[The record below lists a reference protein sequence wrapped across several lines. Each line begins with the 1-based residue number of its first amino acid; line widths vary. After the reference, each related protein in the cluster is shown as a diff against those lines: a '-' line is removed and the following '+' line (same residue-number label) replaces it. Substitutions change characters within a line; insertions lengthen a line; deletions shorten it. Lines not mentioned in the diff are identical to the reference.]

1 MTLSGIGNLRG
12 LGVPG
17 SVREVRYVG
26 ADGRNEQ
33 AWQTGED
40 ERVSIL
46 GVAKQRLPGY
56 LAVFTVTVV
65 CVLVI
70 AIVSSW
76 DSIGE
81 IIRYIIRIC

>member
-40 ERVSIL
+40 ERLSIL
-46 GVAKQRLPGY
+46 GGSEAAAFRIP
-56 LAVFTVTVV
+56 AVFTVTVV

-81 IIRYIIRIC
+81 IIRY